1 MMIKFAK
8 YGVMTAVALSL
19 TACAGGVKLAPAGA
33 YQAGSYSVN
42 LGSDWNAIPI
52 KTGKRKK
59 ASLLTKDGQLLNAV
73 YLFSDLEAGDSLLR
87 ERRRE
92 NPVPKFDTELSDL
105 ELAEFLVDSLI
116 KGGAY
121 AGLTTQN
128 VRPDSFNGED
138 AIRFDLSGNTK
149 AGLNVEGSALMSVID
164 EKLNIIL
171 FMAPSEY
178 YAAKDRADID
188 GIFNSVA
195 AGRGIG

>member
-1 MMIKFAK
+1 MIKLAK
-8 YGVMTAVALSL
+8 YAMIAAIALSMG
-19 TACAGGVKLAPAGA
+19 ACASIQLAPAGA

-87 ERRRE
+87 ERRKE
-92 NPVPKFDTELSDL
+92 NPVPKFDTDLSDL
-105 ELAEFLVDSLI
+105 ELVEFLVDSLV
-116 KGGAY
+116 KAGAY
-121 AGLTTQN
+121 AGVATQN

-138 AIRFDLSGNTK
+138 AIRFELSGNTK

-178 YAAKDRADID
+178 YASKDRADID